1 VLIWKAKAEKAL
13 KESGIPYTIVRPG
26 GMERPTDAFKET
38 HNLVLY
44 RKDSLSGGQVSRLQV
59 FFNLSLPLTVTWLN
73 QSKRSTDL
81 VIQLDRELTNRGLF
95 VIKIISLESGLLVPT
110 EIFAYCRVQV

>member
-1 VLIWKAKAEKAL
+1 MEHQSDIVVL
-13 KESGIPYTIVRPG
+13 GGRQIVRPG

-81 VIQLDRELTNRGLF
+81 VIQLDRELTNRRLF
-95 VIKIISLESGLLVPT
+95 VIKIMSLESGFVGANRNFCIL
-110 EIFAYCRVQV
+110 